1 MSDTILLTP
10 EESELLGS
18 IADILYNH
26 RSNPIKA
33 SQLMNLFLDNLERR
47 CNELQPE
54 RKESS

>member
-18 IADILYNH
+18 ITDILYND

-33 SQLMNLFLDNLERR
+33 SQLMNLFLDNLEIR
-47 CNELQPE
+47 CNELHSK
-54 RKESS
+54 R